1 MRTRWQTFR
10 SVVVWSLATLAGIAV
25 CWWGVRPVLDAA
37 VPDRL
42 VAFPAAGAAL
52 PVQPPPRPVAPPP
65 VWPSGSPSAAH
76 SPAGSR
82 SPRAASPGTTSASPA
97 ATLVDGWTRFP
108 DGHYTRTFQ
117 LVGGSATLSARDGV
131 VELLSATPN
140 PAYVMTVNPTGDDRV
155 VVNFTGLNLH
165 MSTLDAHWDG
175 SAPTAKVTEIP

>member
-42 VAFPAAGAAL
+42 VAFPAAGASL
-52 PVQPPPRPVAPPP
+52 PVAPPP
-65 VWPSGSPSAAH
+65 PPRPAGPPSASPSAAH
-76 SPAGSR
+76 PPAASR
-82 SPRAASPGTTSASPA
+82 LPRASSSGTTSASPT
-97 ATLVDGWTRFP
+97 ATVVDGWTRFP

-117 LVGGSATLSARDGV
+117 LVGGSATLSAEDGV

-140 PAYVMTVNPTGDDRV
+140 PAYVMTVSPTGDDRV

-165 MSTLDAHWDG
+165 VSTLDARWDG

>member
-42 VAFPAAGAAL
+42 VAFPATEA
-52 PVQPPPRPVAPPP
+52 APPP
-65 VWPSGSPSAAH
+65 PSLANPPTRGASSA
-76 SPAGSR
+76 PPSR
-82 SPRAASPGTTSASPA
+82 SPSPSRPPRSSSSGTPSASPT
-97 ATLVDGWTRFP
+97 ATVVDGWTRFP
-108 DGHYTRTFQ
+108 DGRFTRTFQ
-117 LVGGSATLSARDGV
+117 LVGGTATLRAEDGV

-140 PAYVMTVNPTGDDRV
+140 PGYVMTVNPSGDDRV

-165 MSTLDAHWDG
+165 MSTLDARWSG
-175 SAPTAKVTEIP
+175 SAPTAEVTEVP